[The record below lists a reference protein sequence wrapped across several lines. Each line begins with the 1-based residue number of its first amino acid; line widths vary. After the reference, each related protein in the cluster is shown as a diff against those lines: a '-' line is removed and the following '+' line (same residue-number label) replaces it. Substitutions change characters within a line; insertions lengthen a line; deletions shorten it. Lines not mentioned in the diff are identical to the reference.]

1 MPGLS
6 TPKLP
11 ESELVHS
18 PSGDRQYHVPDLAA
32 VDKEIAGL
40 ALRISTAAKFPDL
53 IAAFRADIDSL
64 LDRRMWLLMT
74 TQQETNSG

>member
-11 ESELVHS
+11 DESELVHS
-18 PSGDRQYHVPDLAA
+18 PSGDRRYHVPDLAA

-40 ALRISTAAKFPDL
+40 ILRISTASKFPDL
-53 IAAFRADIDSL
+53 VRGFREDVDAL
-64 LDRRMWLLMT
+64 LDRRMWIAMT
-74 TQQETNSG
+74 TQEKS